1 MNKISVINGIRGI
14 SALWVVISHCC
25 ILGGYTGYNPNAKVA
40 VDIFMMISGFLMMYT
55 SDYID
60 IKEPF
65 ENKNN
70 WIRFYLRRFFRVSPA
85 YYLALIV
92 AIFLVD
98 YFVPSFRELALLNN
112 NTVLASIPVD
122 FSAWNILL
130 HITYTFG
137 FFPKQ
142 SFSTLLPD
150 WSLSLE
156 MQFYL
161 IFPIIFLFFK
171 KTRSL
176 IKITLFTICILLLS
190 VISKKYFIPHF
201 LEPSLIFY
209 QMPIFLI
216 GIFIYLG
223 TSKLTVFKKQRIVFL
238 VSALLLCIYAILTK
252 DKRDNFYLLF
262 ASVLLTIC
270 CLENF
275 FSQRI
280 NHFFDNKFFKTLSD
294 LSYSVYL
301 FHMFFLSII
310 GAYIERNLY
319 ALGYSP
325 NQCVIIIVFTIIPL
339 TYVTAYFLY
348 KYIELPGIRLGKIL
362 IKKFK

>member
-1 MNKISVINGIRGI
+1 MNKISVIDGIRGT

-25 ILGGYTGYNPNAKVA
+25 IWGGYTGYNPNAKVA

-60 IKEPF
+60 IREPF
-65 ENKNN
+65 ENNKN
-70 WIRFYLRRFFRVSPA
+70 WIKFYLRRFFRISPA
-85 YYLALIV
+85 YYLELIV
-92 AIFLVD
+92 AILLLD
-98 YFVPSFRELALLNN
+98 YFVPSYRELALLNN
-112 NTVLASIPVD
+112 NTGLASIPID
-122 FSAWNILL
+122 FSAWNVIL
-130 HITYTFG
+130 HITYIFG
-137 FFPKQ
+137 FLPKQ

-150 WSLSLE
+150 WSLALE

-161 IFPIIFLFFK
+161 VFPIIFLFFK
-171 KTRSL
+171 KTRSSIRIIL
-176 IKITLFTICILLLS
+176 VTICILLLS

-223 TSKLTVFKKQRIVFL
+223 TSKLTVSNKQRAIFL
-238 VSALLLCIYAILTK
+238 VSALLLCIYAIVTK

-275 FSQRI
+275 CSQTI
-280 NHFFDNKFFKTLSD
+280 NHFFDNKFFKILAD

-301 FHMFFLSII
+301 FHGFFLSII

-319 ALGYSP
+319 PLGYSS
-325 NQCVIIIVFTIIPL
+325 NQCVTIIIFTIIPL
-339 TYVTAYFLY
+339 TYITAYFLY
-348 KYIELPGIRLGKIL
+348 KYIELPGIRFGKIL